1 MKVVVS
7 RQADRDLLEIY
18 VYLYGQSPQ
27 SADRIA
33 EDIRDCF
40 ADLAIF
46 PHRGAPRPNIR
57 PGVRCALVHPYQIF
71 YIIERHHVEV
81 LRVLHGSR
89 DTKREFSS

>member
-7 RQADRDLLEIY
+7 QQADRDLIDIY
-18 VYLYGQSPQ
+18 VYLHQQSPQ
-27 SADRIA
+27 AADRIA
-33 EDIRDCF
+33 EEIRDCF

-46 PHRGAPRPNIR
+46 PHRGALRPNIA
-57 PGVRCALVHPYQIF
+57 PAMRCALVHPYQIF
-71 YIIERHHVEV
+71 YVIGRHHIDI